1 MQRRGPRQYEIS
13 LFPCSLLHL
22 CSHNCTRPL
31 RRPGRIKS
39 EKDWPV
45 DMVVY
50 GICCIESDGQ
60 REKAVCTMFSH
71 SAKDCSPSL
80 ICRPQRRPVLCTIP
94 IIAGSSVFLSLVLMQ
109 AKKQSLQGGA
119 VFSTYRPTV
128 HLTALRTRGCH
139 GLSRGLQ
146 NEGRLCM
153 DTEGHTQS
161 HVLETGFS
169 EPEEE
174 KAPRSWLLAKNTG
187 SMHEVDHPTGSDSA
201 AAEGR
206 AALQKQV
213 GSLRVEDWK
222 NLLVSFRSRKPRQ
235 ACPSLRLA
243 NRFRQNPSCQQSA

>member
-1 MQRRGPRQYEIS
+1 
-13 LFPCSLLHL
+13 
-22 CSHNCTRPL
+22 
-31 RRPGRIKS
+31 
-39 EKDWPV
+39 
-45 DMVVY
+45 MVVY

-119 VFSTYRPTV
+119 VFSTYGPTV

-174 KAPRSWLLAKNTG
+174 KVPRSWLLAKTLGPCMKWTIQQAATAQLLKAAQLCRSRSVRCGLKTG
-187 SMHEVDHPTGSDSA
+187 RTYLYHSEAGSRGRPVQAFDLQIGFVRILPVSSRHEHTWPGVNLTVFVDGVPYA
-201 AAEGR
+201 AA
-206 AALQKQV
+206 
-213 GSLRVEDWK
+213 
-222 NLLVSFRSRKPRQ
+222 
-235 ACPSLRLA
+235 LA
-243 NRFRQNPSCQQSA
+243 FPQTPVTV